1 MAEGPVDELL
11 EAIEELINDLNE
23 ELALLDENFGIRTN
37 EHNALV
43 IELE

>member
-1 MAEGPVDELL
+1 MAGGPVQELI

-23 ELALLDENFGIRTN
+23 GLEQLEFDFTVRTN

-43 IELE
+43 IEFE